1 MITKNQREEL
11 ELLIDDVKFK
21 YSNFKYAFQFLTE
34 QSVKDSWTELNAS
47 YMFLNEFLDCIT
59 ENK

>member
-47 YMFLNEFLDCIT
+47 YMFLNEFLDFIT